1 MNGETYQIVS
11 VNSPAEGKPFNQLIG
26 KDFIVVDYKQD
37 QTIDKVMAGN
47 PEMMSEYQKI
57 YKYGI
62 NQALEKGKL
71 KERENIHSY
80 SNSTEMKYYNIITYF
95 SAVEKPY
102 NEFIYAEAFI
112 IKKVIK
118 ALDRNAD
125 GQLDII
131 TSGVYDLKKL
141 QKEYSNFIKSGV
153 ANHRIAYTDG
163 MYLVVPQE

>member
-102 NEFIYAEAFI
+102 NEFIYAEVFAV
-112 IKKVIK
+112 KKVIK